1 MEGPGSLSPRL
12 GGLQRLLLPIS
23 AQVKWSLNYYRSL
36 LCHSPSHGVPRVSLV
51 DSKDIEIGQGPA
63 FYVAL

>member
-36 LCHSPSHGVPRVSLV
+36 LCHSPSHGVPQVTV

-63 FYVAL
+63 LYVAL